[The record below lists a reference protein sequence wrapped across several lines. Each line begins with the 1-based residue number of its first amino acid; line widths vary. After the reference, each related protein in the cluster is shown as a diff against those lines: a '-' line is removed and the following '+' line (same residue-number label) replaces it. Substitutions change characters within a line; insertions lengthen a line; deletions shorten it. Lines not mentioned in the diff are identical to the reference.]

1 MDKKQKIGYILFLI
15 VGFALILAFIVP
27 KRIQERQCSAFAKP
41 LYNHAL
47 PADMKLV
54 QKSAAKD
61 KSGGYTAAL
70 ILAGAKEKDELLAFY
85 SDTAY
90 PPAKNGQTVTLAV
103 KPLDESSLSALEQA
117 GMREENQT
125 YWFVYIYSC

>member
-1 MDKKQKIGYILFLI
+1 MDKKQKIGYILFLVI
-15 VGFALILAFIVP
+15 GLALILLLVVP
-27 KRIQERQCSAFAKP
+27 KRIQERQCNAFAKP

-47 PADMKLV
+47 PEDMKLV

-61 KSGGYTAAL
+61 DAGGFTAAL
-70 ILAGAKEKDELLAFY
+70 ILAGAKEEGELFAFY
-85 SDTAY
+85 NDTAY
-90 PPAKNGQTVTLAV
+90 PPAKEGQTVTLAV